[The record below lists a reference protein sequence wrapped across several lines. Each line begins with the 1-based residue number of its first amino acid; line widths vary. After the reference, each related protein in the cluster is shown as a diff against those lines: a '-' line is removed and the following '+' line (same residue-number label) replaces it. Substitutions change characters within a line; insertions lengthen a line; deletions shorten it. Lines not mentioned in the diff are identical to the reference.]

1 MRGLAEFAKE
11 KITRLNKLS
20 ETMMLISSKD
30 ARPMSAPTTRAM
42 YANDKQHG
50 TRKRKHNKTTTK
62 HFLAEYE
69 QRETRLR
76 KIMFSGDG
84 REELY

>member
-1 MRGLAEFAKE
+1 MNRMRCGEMRGLAEFAE
-11 KITRLNKLS
+11 EELTRLNKLS

-50 TRKRKHNKTTTK
+50 TRKRKNDKTKTQQ
-62 HFLAEYE
+62 HS
-69 QRETRLR
+69 
-76 KIMFSGDG
+76 MS
-84 REELY
+84 

>member
-1 MRGLAEFAKE
+1 MRGLAEFAE
-11 KITRLNKLS
+11 EEITRLNKLS

-50 TRKRKHNKTTTK
+50 TRKRKNNKTTTK
-62 HFLAEYE
+62 HFKPNMN
-69 QRETRLR
+69 REKHGFAKLCLVVTGER
-76 KIMFSGDG
+76 S
-84 REELY
+84 

>member
-1 MRGLAEFAKE
+1 MRGLAEFAQE

-20 ETMMLISSKD
+20 ETMILINSKD

-50 TRKRKHNKTTTK
+50 TRKHIKRTK
-62 HFLAEYE
+62 IL
-69 QRETRLR
+69 L
-76 KIMFSGDG
+76 
-84 REELY
+84 